1 MTTHISP
8 LLRTI
13 QLLLFLL
20 VILSCKAENEYFI
33 STSFHEP
40 ANEGLRYIYSEDGMH
55 WDSIP
60 GTWLKPGV
68 GKQQVMRD
76 PSMTR
81 TPDGTFHLVWTSS
94 WKGDLGF
101 GYASSKDLIHWS
113 KQQMI
118 LVMKTEPTTVNVWA
132 PEIYYDDEKAEF
144 VVAWASCVPNHFKK
158 GVEANDNNHRLY
170 YITTKDFK
178 TISKTKL
185 LYDPGF
191 SAIDATIVKRAANN
205 YVLVFKDNTR
215 PNRNLKVA
223 FSKSPTGPFTAASK
237 TFTQSYVEG
246 PTVEKIGN
254 KYLIY
259 FDEYKKFTFG
269 AVETKDFIHFSNV
282 SKKISV
288 PKGHKHGTI
297 FKASA
302 STIENLKKTYTMNLV
317 QEQDSTSRIALVVK

>member
-1 MTTHISP
+1 MIKKT
-8 LLRTI
+8 
-13 QLLLFLL
+13 QLLIAFLFLF
-20 VILSCKAENEYFI
+20 LSGYAEKEYFI

-60 GTWLKPGV
+60 GTWLKPMV
-68 GKQQVMRD
+68 GKQQVLRD

-81 TPDGTFHLVWTSS
+81 TPDGTFHLVWTTS

-101 GYASSKDLIHWS
+101 GYASSKDIIHWS

-118 LVMKTEPTTVNVWA
+118 PVMKAEPTTVNVWA
-132 PEIYYDDEKAEF
+132 PEIFYDTDKAEF
-144 VVAWASCVPNHFKK
+144 VVVWASCVPNRFKT
-158 GVEANDNNHRLY
+158 GVESEDNNHRLY

-178 TISKTKL
+178 TISKAKL

-191 SAIDATIVKRAANN
+191 SVIDATILKRAAND

-223 FSKSPTGPFTAASK
+223 FATSATGPYSAASK

-246 PTVEKIGN
+246 PTVEKLGD

-259 FDEYKKFTFG
+259 FDEYKKFSYG
-269 AVETKDFIHFSNV
+269 AIETKDFIHYINV
-282 SKKISV
+282 SKKVSV
-288 PKGHKHGTI
+288 PKGHEHGTI
-297 FKASA
+297 FKAPA
-302 STIENLKKTYTMNLV
+302 SVIENLKKISALNLI
-317 QEQDSTSRIALVVK
+317 QRQDSISNMVSAVK